1 MVVPLKWRQKLLA
14 SATLIAFVCAF
25 AQGVDHADPQFR
37 KPINCEVL
45 TDGNYVWGCSRFY
58 SVCANG
64 QEHLQYCYTGLV
76 LNPEND
82 QCDLP
87 KDTIPC
93 QTAGDV
99 NLYKS
104 KLPFTCNGRPDGNY
118 EAGVCQPQY
127 FQCIHG
133 NRNTLPCP
141 AGLVFVPKDNVCDW
155 EANCKKVTDEKPT
168 ADRLEKIAD
177 PNVGNIGNAN
187 AANANANLGYRRS
200 SGSAARNLALRR
212 SSSNQGSLYQGQQVT
227 GSDSVGDGQ
236 AQIQNY
242 PRQQAPESPQAIDE
256 DTAAVVDDTFIIG
269 DAGES
274 SGEEAPV
281 QPQGPVPAQARYI
294 NQGLPPPP
302 PPQPAVPQGYV
313 SGQKSQTTTTQAP
326 NPRQT
331 RYGSSRQVTA
341 PAKRD
346 PPTTPED
353 VPFDCS
359 GKEDGVY
366 LKTQSACT
374 PEFYK
379 CANERGFQYQC
390 PPGLSYNVDNNQC
403 DYERFVI
410 ACGGTPPPTPDPT
423 DLKPRKAIQF
433 DCRNKEDG
441 LYANSTCSPVFFSCV
456 AGHVSQINC
465 AAGTVFDEVTQVCE
479 FPQQCGKTEST
490 TETPK
495 QGISHDAGYLDSFYR
510 RHDTRSQP
518 SQNKRRTS
526 YDQQSQTTSSP
537 SGPSGDAPARKPAPK
552 PIKFSCRRKVDGYY
566 FKKPC
571 VSTFVVCSAGQAS
584 LTQCPGNLVF
594 DPSVAS
600 CQYADQCGQTQPPTT
615 TTQSPFPASYTP
627 MPKPDFDCSRRPD
640 GYAWKQPCTNVFYMC
655 NGGTT
660 VELKCPATL
669 VFDPNTTAC
678 EYPNMCG
685 RPRPQQQRDA
695 DPTALVPNN
704 YYPNIPTQATPP
716 QIPDFN
722 CGGQSDGFHAKQP
735 CQPVFY
741 SCVGGQ
747 TQQLSCPAS
756 LVYDPAL
763 SQCVFA
769 DQCGKPVTTPDPV
782 TAMPYYGQPQQQPP
796 QSMPPQIPDF
806 NCGGQSDGFHA
817 KQPCQPVFYS
827 CVGGQTTQI
836 SCPSGLLYDPGLSAC
851 TFADQCGRPVATTT
865 AAAPPTQPSNVNW
878 YYGQQQ
884 QPQRPQSQPQQ
895 QPPQALP
902 PQIPDFNCG
911 GQSDGFHAKQPC
923 QPVFYSCVGGQTIQ
937 MSCPSNLLYDPAVSA
952 CVFVDQC
959 GKSTTTTAAP
969 PTQPPRMN
977 RYNGQ
982 QQRPQ
987 TQPQQQP
994 PQAMP
999 PQMPDFNCGGQSDGF
1014 HAKQP
1019 CQHVF
1024 YSCVGGQA
1032 QLLSCPA
1039 SLVYDPALSQCVFA
1053 DQCGRPVATTT
1064 AAAPPTQ
1071 PSNVNWYYG
1080 QQQQPQRPQSQP
1092 QQPQQQSP
1100 QSLPPQIPDFDCAGK
1115 PNGFQVKQ
1123 PCQSVF
1129 YFCNGG
1135 QATQISCPS
1144 NLLYDPEL
1152 SACVY
1157 ADQCG
1162 QPVATTTADPPTQPP
1177 RMNRYNGQ
1185 QQRTQSQPQQPQQQQ
1200 PPQALPP
1207 QVPDF
1212 NCGGQPDG
1220 FHAKQ
1225 PCQPVFYSC
1234 VGGQA
1239 QLLSCPASLV
1249 YDPALSQCVFADQ
1262 CGRPVATT
1270 TAAAPPTQ
1278 PSNVNWYYG
1287 QQQQPQRPQ
1296 SQPQQQPPQ
1305 ALPPQIPD
1313 FNCGGQSDGFHA
1325 KQPCQPVF
1333 YSCVGGHTTQLACPS
1348 GLLYDSGMSACV
1360 FADQCGRPQT
1370 TTTAPPQVPCNL
1382 QAPQQQLSQ
1391 APPAPLSPVP
1401 DFDCSGKQD
1410 GFYFKRPC
1418 QRVYYSCVGGSATL
1432 TACPSSLVFDPAIG
1446 ACDYESQCGQPTT
1459 TTTVMSPTQ
1468 RPPTSNVYGQQQQQP
1483 QRPQLQPQQSQA
1495 QSPQTSPPT
1504 SPPDFNCGGQPDG
1517 FHAKRPCQ
1525 PVFYS
1530 CVGGHVSEMKCP
1542 SGLLYDTA
1550 QVACVYADVCGKP
1563 VATTASSVVSPP
1575 GQSQI
1580 PQSRPQQQPRDQAQY
1595 QAQNQLQGQT
1605 PEDQQPEQPQF
1616 LNPLN
1621 VPAQPQEGSQPAPI
1635 TSDQTPIQTIDNIQN
1650 PGGNPCADLENGVY
1664 GRRCS
1669 RFYFSCSNGAT
1680 LDYVCPE
1687 GEVFDTSRATC
1698 TAQGHV
1704 AACLQTVHSED
1715 RKMRRH

>member
-37 KPINCEVL
+37 KPINCDVL

-64 QEHLQYCYTGLV
+64 VEHSQYCYTGLV

-82 QCDLP
+82 QCDMP

-155 EANCKKVTDEKPT
+155 EANCKKVTNEKPS

-200 SGSAARNLALRR
+200 SGSAARNLPLHR
-212 SSSNQGSLYQGQQVT
+212 SSSNQGPYQGKQVPEDQVQYQNQPIQQE
-227 GSDSVGDGQ
+227 
-236 AQIQNY
+236 
-242 PRQQAPESPQAIDE
+242 PESPQPIDE
-256 DTAAVVDDTFIIG
+256 NTAAVVDDTFIIG
-269 DAGES
+269 DSGES

-302 PPQPAVPQGYV
+302 PPEPAVPQGYV
-313 SGQKSQTTTTQAP
+313 SGQRSQPTTTQAP

-331 RYGSSRQVTA
+331 RYGSNRQVTS
-341 PAKRD
+341 PTKRD
-346 PPTTPED
+346 PSATVED

-374 PEFYK
+374 SEFYK

-465 AAGTVFDEVTQVCE
+465 AAGTVYDEVTQVCE

-495 QGISHDAGYLDSFYR
+495 QGISHDGGYLDSFYR
-510 RHDTRSQP
+510 RHDTRPQP
-518 SQNKRRTS
+518 NQNKRRTS
-526 YDQQSQTTSSP
+526 YDQQSQGQYQGQPQVQT
-537 SGPSGDAPARKPAPK
+537 GDAPTRKPASK
-552 PIKFSCRRKVDGYY
+552 PIKFSCRDKVDGYY

-571 VSTFVVCSAGQAS
+571 VPTFVVCSAGHAS
-584 LTQCPGNLVF
+584 TTQCPGNLVF
-594 DPSVAS
+594 DPSVAG
-600 CQYADQCGQTQPPTT
+600 CQYADQCGKPQPPTT
-615 TTQSPFPASYTP
+615 TTQSPLLSSVTP
-627 MPKPDFDCSRRPD
+627 MPKPDFDCSGRQD

-678 EYPNMCG
+678 EYPNLCG
-685 RPRPQQQRDA
+685 RKKPQQQRDV
-695 DPTALVPNN
+695 DPAPIVPNN
-704 YYPNIPTQATPP
+704 YHPNIPTQATPQP
-716 QIPDFN
+716 IPDFN
-722 CGGQSDGFHAKQP
+722 CGGLSDGFHAKQP

-747 TQQLSCPAS
+747 TQQLACPAT
-756 LVYDPAL
+756 LLYDPNLGA
-763 SQCVFA
+763 CAFP
-769 DQCGKPVTTPDPV
+769 DICGRPVTTPDPV
-782 TAMPYYGQPQQQPP
+782 TVMPQQPQQS
-796 QSMPPQIPDF
+796 QS
-806 NCGGQSDGFHA
+806 
-817 KQPCQPVFYS
+817 
-827 CVGGQTTQI
+827 
-836 SCPSGLLYDPGLSAC
+836 
-851 TFADQCGRPVATTT
+851 
-865 AAAPPTQPSNVNW
+865 

-884 QPQRPQSQPQQ
+884 RPQQSQT
-895 QPPQALP
+895 LP

-923 QPVFYSCVGGQTIQ
+923 QAVFYSCVGGQTIQMSCPSNLLYDPTLSACVYASQCGQPVATTTAGPPQQQPQQSQTLPPQIPDFNCGGQSDGFHAKQPCQAVFYSCVGGQTIQ
-937 MSCPSNLLYDPAVSA
+937 MSCPSNLLYDPAISA

-959 GKSTTTTAAP
+959 GNSATTTAAP
-969 PTQPPRMN
+969 PTQ
-977 RYNGQ
+977 
-982 QQRPQ
+982 
-987 TQPQQQP
+987 
-994 PQAMP
+994 
-999 PQMPDFNCGGQSDGF
+999 
-1014 HAKQP
+1014 
-1019 CQHVF
+1019 
-1024 YSCVGGQA
+1024 
-1032 QLLSCPA
+1032 
-1039 SLVYDPALSQCVFA
+1039 
-1053 DQCGRPVATTT
+1053 
-1064 AAAPPTQ
+1064 AP
-1071 PSNVNWYYG
+1071 NVNWYYG
-1080 QQQQPQRPQSQP
+1080 QQQQQPQRPQSRP
-1092 QQPQQQSP
+1092 QQPQQQP
-1100 QSLPPQIPDFDCAGK
+1100 QQSQTVPPQVPDFNCAGK

-1123 PCQSVF
+1123 PCQPVF

-1135 QATQISCPS
+1135 VATQISCPS
-1144 NLLYDPEL
+1144 NLVYDPAL

-1157 ADQCG
+1157 VATCGQPVATTTADPPTQAPRGNWYNGQQQQQRPQHLSSPKHCHRKSRISTAAVSLMDSMPSSLVRRSNQPAFLPSQPSLRSNVEPVRVRKPMWTVRVHHCCFTNAVTECQLVLWPTATAQRPQSRPQPQQQPQQSQTLPPQIPDFNCGGQPDGFHAKQPCQAVFYSCVGGQATQITCPSNLVYDPALSACVYSDQCG
-1162 QPVATTTADPPTQPP
+1162 QPVATTTADPPTQAP
-1177 RMNRYNGQ
+1177 RGNWYNGQ
-1185 QQRTQSQPQQPQQQQ
+1185 QQRPQSRPQQQPQQSQTLPPQIPDFNCAGQSDGFHAKQPCQAVFYSCVGGHTSQMACPSGLLYDSEMSACVFSDQCGQPQTTTTPPPQVPCNLQQSQQQQSQATPAPLSPVADFDCSGKQDGFYFKRACQPFYYSCVGGSATQIACPASLVFNPDIGACDYESQCGQPTTTTTVVAPTQRPPNSIYGQQQQRPQQQPQQPQAQSSQTT
-1200 PPQALPP
+1200 PTP
-1207 QVPDF
+1207 PDF

-1234 VGGQA
+1234 VGG
-1239 QLLSCPASLV
+1239 
-1249 YDPALSQCVFADQ
+1249 
-1262 CGRPVATT
+1262 
-1270 TAAAPPTQ
+1270 
-1278 PSNVNWYYG
+1278 
-1287 QQQQPQRPQ
+1287 
-1296 SQPQQQPPQ
+1296 
-1305 ALPPQIPD
+1305 
-1313 FNCGGQSDGFHA
+1313 
-1325 KQPCQPVF
+1325 
-1333 YSCVGGHTTQLACPS
+1333 
-1348 GLLYDSGMSACV
+1348 
-1360 FADQCGRPQT
+1360 
-1370 TTTAPPQVPCNL
+1370 
-1382 QAPQQQLSQ
+1382 
-1391 APPAPLSPVP
+1391 
-1401 DFDCSGKQD
+1401 
-1410 GFYFKRPC
+1410 
-1418 QRVYYSCVGGSATL
+1418 
-1432 TACPSSLVFDPAIG
+1432 
-1446 ACDYESQCGQPTT
+1446 
-1459 TTTVMSPTQ
+1459 
-1468 RPPTSNVYGQQQQQP
+1468 
-1483 QRPQLQPQQSQA
+1483 
-1495 QSPQTSPPT
+1495 
-1504 SPPDFNCGGQPDG
+1504 
-1517 FHAKRPCQ
+1517 
-1525 PVFYS
+1525 
-1530 CVGGHVSEMKCP
+1530 HVSQMNCP
-1542 SGLLYDTA
+1542 SGLLYDTD
-1550 QVACVYADVCGKP
+1550 QVACVYADVCGIP
-1563 VATTASSVVSPP
+1563 VTTTASSVVSQP
-1575 GQSQI
+1575 GQQQISQSRPQQQTQNQAQYQAQNQRQQQI
-1580 PQSRPQQQPRDQAQY
+1580 PQSRPQQQTQSQAQY
-1595 QAQNQLQGQT
+1595 QAQNQVQSQT
-1605 PEDQQPEQPQF
+1605 PEDQQSEQPQF

-1621 VPAQPQEGSQPAPI
+1621 VPAQPQEGSQVAPI
-1635 TSDQTPIQTIDNIQN
+1635 PSGQPTIQTIDNIQN
-1650 PGGNPCADLENGVY
+1650 PGGNPCADLENGIY

-1680 LDYVCPE
+1680 IEYVCPE
-1687 GEVFDTSRATC
+1687 REVFDTSRATC

-1704 AACLQTVHSED
+1704 EACLQTVHLENS
-1715 RKMRRH
+1715 KMRRH